1 MENSLI
7 SLKELAKY
15 IGVSKATIYRYV
27 KRKKIPAIK
36 IGRLW
41 KFRTERIDAWLN
53 MQERKTRS

>member
-41 KFRTERIDAWLN
+41 KFRREGIDKWLKK
-53 MQERKTRS
+53 QEVA

>member
-1 MENSLI
+1 MQERLMSLG
-7 SLKELAKY
+7 ELAKY

-41 KFRTERIDAWLN
+41 KFRRNKIDAWIEK
-53 MQERKTRS
+53 QENTH

>member
-1 MENSLI
+1 MQERLMSLG
-7 SLKELAKY
+7 ELAKY

-41 KFRTERIDAWLN
+41 KFRRNKIDAWIEK
-53 MQERKTRS
+53 QENTR